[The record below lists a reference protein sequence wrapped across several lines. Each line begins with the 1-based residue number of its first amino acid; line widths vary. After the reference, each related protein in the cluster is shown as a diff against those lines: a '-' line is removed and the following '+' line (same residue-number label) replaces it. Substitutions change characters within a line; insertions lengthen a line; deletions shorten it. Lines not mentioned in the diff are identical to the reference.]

1 MAIKAVNTA
10 KLNKKLAENLA
21 SEITI
26 LKEINHPN
34 IIKLYEIQVLYK
46 RLLNYFDIYSRKLII
61 TFIW

>member
-34 IIKLYEIQVLYK
+34 IIKLYEIQVN
-46 RLLNYFDIYSRKLII
+46 NYHIYSYNYNTIYI
-61 TFIW
+61 SP